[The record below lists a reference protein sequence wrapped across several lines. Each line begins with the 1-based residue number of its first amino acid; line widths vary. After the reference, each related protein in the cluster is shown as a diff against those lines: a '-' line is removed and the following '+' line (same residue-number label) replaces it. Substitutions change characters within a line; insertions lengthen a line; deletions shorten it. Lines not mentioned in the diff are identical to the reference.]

1 MPDSSRRQSTA
12 NLATPEPNGARSDS
26 YVVVARRYRPQ
37 RFDELIGQGHVARA
51 LSNAISTHRVGHAYL
66 FTGAR
71 GVGKTSTARILAKAL
86 NCVNGP
92 TSAPCNQCDI
102 CQSIGTGEDVDV
114 LEIDGASNR
123 GIDEIRQLRQNV
135 NVRPSRAR
143 FKIYIIDEVHMLTR
157 EAFNALLK
165 TLEEPPEH
173 VKFIF
178 CTTEPTKIP
187 ITILSRCQRFDF
199 AGILSD
205 SISQRLAQIV
215 EAEGVSAEPEALEIL
230 ARRAAGSMRD
240 AQSLLEQL
248 LAFAPERITVADV
261 HGMLG
266 TAGDERLGTLVQHLM
281 DRNPAAALAE
291 LGAAAQEGVD
301 LSQLLEQLLGYMRD
315 CMAAAV
321 GCRSEAFLFCSPTSY
336 ERVVQAGKLLGL
348 ETILAAMQI
357 LDQTLGRLRYS
368 TQGRILAE
376 LALVRICSLEDLE
389 ELSTLIASVQGAPP
403 PLRSEPA
410 RPMAVSTALSG
421 PDPKKKADLADS
433 NACPQPA
440 PTVEASDRPQTPFA
454 PENAEQIWSQAIEQL
469 SGIVATYARQ
479 YERLAIPAP
488 NQLEVRLKAGYT
500 LAKSMCERPD
510 QLAKIEQILLALT
523 GQRVRVQFTL
533 AAEEFRR
540 EVPAAPTVRAVPPEV
555 RVMEVAQHPMIH
567 RAGELFGAKPIR
579 VDDPPAEKRE

>member
-1 MPDSSRRQSTA
+1 MPDSSRQPS
-12 NLATPEPNGARSDS
+12 ATTRTTPPEAASP

-37 RFDELIGQGHVARA
+37 RFEELIGQEHIARA

-92 TSAPCNQCDI
+92 TPTPCNQCDI
-102 CQSIGTGEDVDV
+102 CQSISSGEDVDV
-114 LEIDGASNR
+114 LEVDGASNR

-199 AGILSD
+199 AGILSN

-215 EAEGVSAEPEALEIL
+215 EAEGVEAEPEALEVL

-248 LAFAPERITVADV
+248 LAFAPERIAVADV

-266 TAGDERLGTLVQHLM
+266 TAGDERLGALVKHLM
-281 DRNPAAALAE
+281 DRNPAAALGE
-291 LGAAAQEGVD
+291 LDAAAQEGVD
-301 LSQLLEQLLGYMRD
+301 LSQLLEQLLGYLRD

-321 GCRSEAFLFCSPTSY
+321 GCRPEAFLYSSPTSN
-336 ERVVQAGKLLGL
+336 ERVVEAGKLLGL

-357 LDQTLGRLRYS
+357 LDQALGRLRYS

-376 LALVRICSLEDLE
+376 LALVRICSLDDLE
-389 ELSTLIASVQGAPP
+389 ELSTLIASLQGGVATAAA
-403 PLRSEPA
+403 EPA
-410 RPMAVSTALSG
+410 RPATVSTSPLRTEA
-421 PDPKKKADLADS
+421 KKKADLTDREPDS
-433 NACPQPA
+433 DPA
-440 PTVEASDRPQTPFA
+440 PPVATPTGPQVALTA
-454 PENAEQIWSQAIEQL
+454 ENVGEIWRQVTERL
-469 SGIVATYARQ
+469 SGMAAVYAGQ
-479 YERLAIPAP
+479 YERLATPAP
-488 NQLEVRLKAGYT
+488 NQLVIELKAGYT
-500 LAKSMCERPD
+500 LAKSMCERPE
-510 QLAKIEQILLALT
+510 QLAKFEQILLELT

-533 AAEEFRR
+533 AAEEPRT
-540 EVPAAPTVRAVPPEV
+540 EKAAPPVRAVSPQV
-555 RVMEVAQHPMIH
+555 RMMEVAQHPMIQ
-567 RAGELFGAKPIR
+567 RAGELFGAKPTR
-579 VDDPPAEKRE
+579 VDDPPPEQRK

>member
-1 MPDSSRRQSTA
+1 MPDSSRQPS
-12 NLATPEPNGARSDS
+12 ATTRTTPSEAASP

-37 RFDELIGQGHVARA
+37 RFEELIGQEHIARA

-86 NCVNGP
+86 NCASGP
-92 TSAPCNQCDI
+92 TPTPCNQCDI
-102 CQSIGTGEDVDV
+102 CQSISSGEDVDV
-114 LEIDGASNR
+114 LEVDGASNR

-199 AGILSD
+199 AGILSN
-205 SISQRLAQIV
+205 SISQRLVQIV
-215 EAEGVSAEPEALEIL
+215 EAEGVAAEPEALEVL

-266 TAGDERLGTLVQHLM
+266 TAGDERLGALVKHLM
-281 DRNPAAALAE
+281 DRNPAAALGE
-291 LGAAAQEGVD
+291 LDVAAQEGVD
-301 LSQLLEQLLGYMRD
+301 LSQLLEQLLGYLRD
-315 CMAAAV
+315 CMVAAV
-321 GCRSEAFLFCSPTSY
+321 GCRPEAFLYSSPTSN
-336 ERVVQAGKLLGL
+336 ERVVEAGKLLGL

-357 LDQTLGRLRYS
+357 LDQALGRLRYS

-376 LALVRICSLEDLE
+376 LALVRICSLDDLE
-389 ELSTLIASVQGAPP
+389 ELSTLIASLQGGVATAAV
-403 PLRSEPA
+403 EPA
-410 RPMAVSTALSG
+410 RPAAVSTSPLRTEA
-421 PDPKKKADLADS
+421 KKKADLTDRE
-433 NACPQPA
+433 PDPDPA
-440 PTVEASDRPQTPFA
+440 PPVATPAGPQVDLTA
-454 PENAEQIWSQAIEQL
+454 ENVGEIWRRVTERL
-469 SGIVATYARQ
+469 SGMAAVYAGQ
-479 YERLAIPAP
+479 YERLATPAP
-488 NQLEVRLKAGYT
+488 NQLVIELKAGYT
-500 LAKSMCERPD
+500 LAKSMCERPE
-510 QLAKIEQILLALT
+510 QLAKFEQILLELT

-533 AAEEFRR
+533 AAEEPRA
-540 EVPAAPTVRAVPPEV
+540 EKVAPPVRAVSPQV
-555 RVMEVAQHPMIH
+555 RMMEVAQHPMIQ
-567 RAGELFGAKPIR
+567 RAGELFGAKPTR
-579 VDDPPAEKRE
+579 VDDPPPEQRK